1 METMRYQYTQLQMG
15 VEARIV
21 LYAPNTETAER
32 AARAAYARF
41 AALEDVMSDYRATS
55 EVMRLCA
62 RAGGPPVPVSADL
75 FRVLERA
82 QTVARR
88 SEGAFDVTVGP
99 FVTLWRRSRRSGQL
113 PAPAELREARG
124 LVGWRK
130 MRLDAA
136 KRTVQLLIPG
146 MRLDLGGI
154 AKGDACDQ
162 ALRELGKN
170 GVTSALIEA
179 GGDITV
185 SGPPPDR
192 DGWRIEIAGSP
203 ILTLANGAV
212 STSGDAEQFV
222 EIGGRRYAHIV
233 DPRTGLGLTT
243 HVAATVVAP
252 DGLTTDPLA
261 TAVCILGGEKGAALV
276 RSFRGASV
284 ALRP

>member
-1 METMRYQYTQLQMG
+1 MG
-15 VEARIV
+15 VQARIV
-21 LYAPNTETAER
+21 LYAGDAETAER

-62 RAGGPPVPVSADL
+62 RAGGPPVVVGADL

-82 QTVARR
+82 QEVARR

-99 FVTLWRRSRRSGQL
+99 FVTLWRRSRRSKQL
-113 PAPAELREARG
+113 PAPAELREARA
-124 LVGWRK
+124 LVGWQK
-130 MRLDAA
+130 MRLDPA
-136 KRTVQLLIPG
+136 KRTVQLMVPG

-179 GGDITV
+179 GGDITM

-192 DGWRIEIAGSP
+192 DGWRIEITESADHRSV
-203 ILTLANGAV
+203 TLANGAV
-212 STSGDAEQFV
+212 STSGDTEQFV

-233 DPRTGLGLTT
+233 DPRTGLGLTRS
-243 HVAATVVAP
+243 VAATVVAP

-261 TAVCILGGEKGAALV
+261 TAVCILGPEKGAALV
-276 RSFRGASV
+276 RTFRGASV
-284 ALRP
+284 SFRP